1 MICRA
6 KNQQVAA
13 EAKNAQE
20 EEEDHLF
27 VAIYFSSNDLC
38 ESWLIGSG
46 CTNHMTYDKE
56 LFQKLENTEV
66 KWVRIGNGEHIPV
79 KGEGKVAI
87 TSYSG
92 TKILIN
98 VLFVPEINQN
108 LLSARQLL
116 EKGFKVIFE
125 DESCIIKDPAGQEMF
140 KDEEQEF
147 FV

>member
-1 MICRA
+1 MGHEAVICRA

-27 VAIYFSSNDLC
+27 VATCFSGNDLC

-66 KWVRIGNGEHIPV
+66 KWV
-79 KGEGKVAI
+79 
-87 TSYSG
+87 
-92 TKILIN
+92 KI
-98 VLFVPEINQN
+98 
-108 LLSARQLL
+108 
-116 EKGFKVIFE
+116 
-125 DESCIIKDPAGQEMF
+125 
-140 KDEEQEF
+140 
-147 FV
+147 